1 MYRSFRHLTR
11 EERRS
16 FHRMRCYLKRYL
28 RKIAGEKAI
37 QGFEIGNLIRKI
49 GNMYDTVLNFEYG
62 DSEISN
68 QRLEI
73 LAHIYI
79 NSEINENEKITPTN
93 LSHFQ
98 SVNKNTISSLING
111 LEGQGLLIRETDSSD
126 RRVVRLKITD
136 AGRDVV
142 KASIPGQI
150 DYMNSMSS
158 ELTDDEKDQ
167 LIELLTKLLIS
178 MKNNV
183 HRHGDLKRN

>member
-1 MYRSFRHLTR
+1 
-11 EERRS
+11 
-16 FHRMRCYLKRYL
+16 MRCYLKRYL